1 MNNMQQVAK
10 FDFHKYN
17 NGKICTFSMCANL
30 LKISFPLN
38 IIRANYSSKIKVLDL
53 IIIEILSFKLP
64 KSGT

>member
-1 MNNMQQVAK
+1 MNNMQRVAK

-17 NGKICTFSMCANL
+17 NGKLCTCSICANL

-38 IIRANYSSKIKVLDL
+38 IIPANHSSNIKVLDL
-53 IIIEILSFKLP
+53 IIIEILGFKFP